1 MSLFIR
7 ADGSRGIGL
16 GHVMRCHAL
25 AQEARRRGHAVC
37 FLSRPL
43 DRSGIAKLHVL
54 GESVLP
60 LAGPEDPASE
70 LRATL
75 GALRLALRGEPPAR
89 AILVTDHNG
98 LDAAWIRGARDAGP
112 VVVSLN
118 DLPRIR
124 YASHLVVNGN
134 VGAGKLPY
142 ETEPGVRLLLGPAY
156 LFFRDEFFAPGI
168 ARTDQPDVARRMVVA
183 LGAGDPGNVTQRALE
198 ALEGASETLEVT
210 LMAGAAYGHVEA
222 LEAAAGRSRHR
233 IRIERDPPNPARI
246 FAAAELAVCAG
257 GSTAYEMAILGV
269 PSVVLILSDT
279 QADAARALDAEG
291 VALCAGEPD
300 PGRILEAVES
310 LRPDAKRRR
319 EMAARG
325 ARMFDGRGRARVLD
339 AAEALLEK
347 KEAGERAGGHDG

>member
-16 GHVMRCHAL
+16 GHLMRCHAL

-43 DRSGIAKLHVL
+43 DRSGIAKLHAL

-75 GALRLALRGEPPAR
+75 GAMRLALHGEPTGR
-89 AILVTDHNG
+89 AILVTDHTH

-134 VGAGKLPY
+134 IGAGKLPY
-142 ETEPGVRLLLGPAY
+142 ETEPGVRLLLGPDY
-156 LFFRDEFFAPGI
+156 LFFRDEFLAPGI
-168 ARTDQPDVARRMVVA
+168 ARTDQPDVAGRMVVA
-183 LGAGDPGNVTQRALE
+183 LGAGDPGNVTQQVLE
-198 ALEGASETLEVT
+198 ALERAAETLDVT
-210 LMAGAAYGHVEA
+210 LVAGAAYGHLAA
-222 LEAAAGRSRHR
+222 LETAAARSRHR
-233 IRIERDPPNPARI
+233 VAIEHDPPGPARV

-279 QADAARALDAEG
+279 QEDAARALDAEG
-291 VALCAGEPD
+291 LALCAGEPD
-300 PGRILEAVES
+300 PARILEAVES

-319 EMAARG
+319 EMAS
-325 ARMFDGRGRARVLD
+325 RGRACFDGLGRVRVLE
-339 AAEALLEK
+339 EAKAL
-347 KEAGERAGGHDG
+347 AGGKHSGEAHG